1 MKKAFA
7 ALSLSTL
14 LLASPVSA
22 QDAKVHEPYHA
33 AEKAVDDAAA
43 SFPWVAVGIIAVA
56 VTAGLVA
63 GLACCD

>member
-14 LLASPVSA
+14 LLAGPVSA
-22 QDAKVHEPYHA
+22 QEEGSHTPFDTTRV
-33 AEKAVDDAAA
+33 AEAQAA
-43 SFPWVAVGIIAVA
+43 SFPWVAVGIIGVA
-56 VTAGLVA
+56 VTVGLVA

>member
-14 LLASPVSA
+14 LIASPVSA
-22 QDAKVHEPYHA
+22 QQKGHHEPFERVSEVA
-33 AEKAVDDAAA
+33 DETAA
-43 SFPWVAVGIIAVA
+43 SFPWVVVGIVAVA
-56 VTAGLVA
+56 ITAGLVA